1 MAMSCKSC
9 KLLANRFFLFI
20 PVFHSLKMGPKAKVS
35 KANNGKSGK
44 AKKSESKK
52 ASAVI
57 KYTPITDIKVD
68 KNAHIVR
75 TFEEYAS
82 ILEKEGDKRFFF
94 YRSIALQVAMKDF
107 EIMAGYSLGFSGK
120 AANAIFE
127 ILEYGTLKALEE
139 KKQVEEEASQSG
151 HSSESPKFI
160 AKMGKQVAEI
170 LEDFIGACNNWAG
183 GDDGL
188 YFTSRLDCK
197 NPLVQGTSHTSPCL
211 EFEMLVIKR
220 TDGKPFTATL
230 KQHMEP
236 YLVDAKNVM
245 IEASNQWTKMSGYRE
260 RPIIKSYLDEIK
272 LVLNPTV
279 NGDAGND
286 YGHFAK
292 PGEFLPDEVIANGT
306 LGCAIEPGCYG
317 ESAYKYQSIGRWDY
331 RLINRAKRGVKWC
344 KEAVADIQTLFAS
357 IETKPKHKRL
367 LALIKKK

>member
-1 MAMSCKSC
+1 MSCKSC
-9 KLLANRFFLFI
+9 ELLANNTLLFI
-20 PVFHSLKMGPKAKVS
+20 SVFNHLKMGPKAKAS
-35 KANNGKSGK
+35 KANNGKNGK
-44 AKKSESKK
+44 AKNSQSKK

-75 TFEEYAS
+75 TIEEYAS

-94 YRSIALQVAMKDF
+94 YRNIALQVAMKDV
-107 EIMAGYSLGFSGK
+107 EINGGYSSGFSGK
-120 AANAIFE
+120 AAIAICE
-127 ILEYGTLKALEE
+127 IMEYGTLKALEE
-139 KKQVEEEASQSG
+139 KKQVEEEASQPG
-151 HSSESPKFI
+151 HSSESPKFV
-160 AKMGKQVAEI
+160 AEMGKQVAEI
-170 LEDFIGACNNWAG
+170 LEDFIGACNNWTG

-211 EFEMLVIKR
+211 EFEMLVIQR

-236 YLVDAKNVM
+236 YLVDAKNAM
-245 IEASNQWTKMSGYRE
+245 IEASNQWTKMSGYHE
-260 RPIIKSYLDEIK
+260 RPIIKKYLDEIK

-279 NGDAGND
+279 NGDAGNK

-317 ESAYKYQSIGRWDY
+317 ESAYKYRSFGRWDY
-331 RLINRAKRGVKWC
+331 RLIKRAKQGVRWC
-344 KEAVADIQTLFAS
+344 KEAVAEYQKEFAA